1 MSFTKITNT
10 QLNSRGA
17 TTLPN
22 QPTISAQAL
31 KQEFDAPAKQIV
43 APAFNNLIDELQAT
57 TSAASIGATAPEGRT
72 GTTVQGVMNS
82 ISSAVDAKS
91 TITLSNVS
99 TSGVRIATVVING
112 TSTDLKAPQGGQGTM
127 DYDDLTDKPQINS
140 HTLSGNQSSSDLG
153 LAAASHT
160 HSASDITSGLA
171 TVATS
176 GSYSDLSNKPTIPTV
191 TDTYS
196 SSSHD
201 GMSGVA
207 VASAISGITFPV
219 NDAFKK
225 VKVGTYEITASDE
238 DTIEFAQGANVTIT
252 PDVGNKKITIS
263 ATGGGGG
270 GGDMYMAVY
279 DTNED
284 GIVNS
289 ADTIAGL
296 TATVSELNILDG
308 VTADASEINVLDGI
322 TASTAELNI
331 LNGVTASTA
340 ELNILDGVTATA
352 SELNILDGA
361 TLTTT
366 ELNYVDGVT
375 SAIQTQLNDKAASSH
390 THTLSIAS
398 DSGTSA
404 LDLAAN
410 TKYKLTAG
418 GSTFIFKTPEDTGND
433 MIPVSG
439 DISAVASLSDGND
452 NYVINAYT
460 AKRWSNCDDI
470 QLLVAVSVD
479 DDGIGTWED
488 DDTWETSGVRT
499 GWIQHA
505 SLHGILSDDDV
516 EIEPVF
522 KVPSGTENAV
532 SLYAMRVDDAITGS
546 LGGVAMKFNAP
557 ITANGYA
564 GIRIRHLRTNTII
577 LTP

>member
-1 MSFTKITNT
+1 MAFTPIAESDFNGK
-10 QLNSRGA
+10 GA
-17 TTLPN
+17 RSLPD
-22 QPTISAQAL
+22 QPTISAEDL
-31 KQEFDAPAKQIV
+31 KKKFDEDARDVV
-43 APAFNNLIDELQAT
+43 APKVNNLITELEA
-57 TSAASIGATAPEGRT
+57 TSAAASLGAVAPTGRT
-72 GTTVQGVMNS
+72 GNTVQALLND
-82 ISSAVDAKS
+82 ISAAVDAKS
-91 TITLSNVS
+91 TITLSNVA
-99 TSGVRIATVVING
+99 TSGVRIATVTING
-112 TSTDLKAPQGGQGTM
+112 ANTDLKAPQGGHGTM

-153 LAAASHT
+153 LADASHT
-160 HSASDITSGLA
+160 HTKSQIT
-171 TVATS
+171 
-176 GSYSDLSNKPTIPTV
+176 DFPTIPTV

-263 ATGGGGG
+263 ATGGGGGG

-390 THTLSIAS
+390 THTTTLAT
-398 DSGTSA
+398 DAGTSTI
-404 LDLAAN
+404 DLAAN
-410 TKYKLTAG
+410 TTYKLTTG
-418 GSTFIFKTPEDTGND
+418 GTNVVFKTPPNTGHTMIDNTDLINEMNTAISDGTSNAEVVSAYGVGTWSNTVTRRWIIQATQAKPITTTGIGDFDDTTTYDGWVQIAD
-433 MIPVSG
+433 LKG
-439 DISAVASLSDGND
+439 ISALDYDIKVIIDPTSFSGNP
-452 NYVINAYT
+452 
-460 AKRWSNCDDI
+460 
-470 QLLVAVSVD
+470 AV
-479 DDGIGTWED
+479 
-488 DDTWETSGVRT
+488 
-499 GWIQHA
+499 
-505 SLHGILSDDDV
+505 
-516 EIEPVF
+516 
-522 KVPSGTENAV
+522 
-532 SLYAMRVDDAITGS
+532 
-546 LGGVAMKFNAP
+546 LGGWRIEDYASDSTKNYGLLCIKFANEIDAADCETAAIGID
-557 ITANGYA
+557 ITISRLATSVISA
-564 GIRIRHLRTNTII
+564 S
-577 LTP
+577 